1 MTDLSF
7 PVFGFAYKHAGQT
20 RHFDIAA
27 PSREEAHAILAEMA
41 SAQCIGQL
49 HLSNQSNLATEP
61 EIEITEKMIDAGVA
75 AYYEH
80 ARALA
85 NGVEGEPIE
94 LVVHVFHAM
103 CVTKTAQ
110 S

>member
-27 PSREEAHAILAEMA
+27 PSREEAHAILSEMA

-61 EIEITEKMIDAGVA
+61 EIEITDKMIEAGINTLYDFHITEPEDREMREAVA
-75 AYYEH
+75 A
-80 ARALA
+80 
-85 NGVEGEPIE
+85 
-94 LVVHVFHAM
+94 VFKAM
-103 CVTKTAQ
+103 IGASRK
-110 S
+110 